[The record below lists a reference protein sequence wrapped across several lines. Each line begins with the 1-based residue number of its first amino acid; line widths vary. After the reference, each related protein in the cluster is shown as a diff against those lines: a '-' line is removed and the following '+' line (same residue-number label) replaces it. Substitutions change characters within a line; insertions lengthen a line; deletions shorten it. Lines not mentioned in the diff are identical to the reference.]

1 MVLVKDKNPQIKYR
15 KTSLVVLFA
24 TLLAAGSSLGWIKF
38 QQEQEKKIDSAQNLL
53 AKECVEPTQVD
64 NFSATAQNVDR
75 AVKLLYGI
83 PKLPG
88 STYPTA
94 QKELTKFSECIKVVN
109 AKSSLLTAKTLST
122 KAFSVD
128 NQTVLPIGEWQNIRV
143 DLESAIVE
151 TQSIPPDVDISKEAQ
166 TELSKYQEQLQLI
179 NQKIQNEQIA
189 LNALNRSINLK
200 LQAENM
206 IRYNFNLKSLSQAE
220 LKVRNAIQL
229 LDDLPNQTSIAENKE
244 KYLESYQIVLNN
256 IQYKMAAIRLNLLVN
271 SFKKF
276 AERLRSPMGYIEYS
290 ERLENLKFNFDN
302 IFKQPFVIENKTTKS
317 LEKALSYYDDALV
330 IKRHCYEGNC
340 LHSTEALLVRY
351 RWRVLW
357 LPISFKLN
365 GVPITEKYVLEI
377 TPNIFRQKYVKVND
391 ALKGIF
397 HQAEKEIKQI

>member
-1 MVLVKDKNPQIKYR
+1 MVLVKDKNPQLKYK
-15 KTSLVVLFA
+15 KTSFVVLFA

-88 STYPTA
+88 STYPEA

-109 AKSSLLTAKTLST
+109 AKSSFITAKSLSN

-128 NQTVLPIGEWQNIRV
+128 NQTVLPIEEWQNIRV
-143 DLESAIVE
+143 DLESAIIE

-166 TELSKYQEQLQLI
+166 TELSKYQNQLQLI
-179 NQKIQNEQIA
+179 NQKTQNEQIA

-200 LQAENM
+200 LQAENI

-229 LDDLPNQTSIAENKE
+229 LDDLPDKTSIAENKE
-244 KYLESYQIVLNN
+244 KYLESYQIVLNK
-256 IQYKMAAIRLNLLVN
+256 IQYNMAAIRLNLLVN

-276 AERLRSPMGYIEYS
+276 AKQLQTPMGYIEYS

-302 IFKQPFVIENKTTKS
+302 IFKQPFAIENETTKS

-330 IKRHCYEGNC
+330 IKRYCYEGNC
-340 LHSTEALLVRY
+340 IHSTEALLVRY

-357 LPISFKLN
+357 LPSSFKLN

-377 TPNIFRQKYVKVND
+377 TPNIFRQKYVQVNH

>member
-24 TLLAAGSSLGWIKF
+24 TLLAAGSSLGWMKF
-38 QQEQEKKIDSAQNLL
+38 QQEQERKIDSAQNLL

-88 STYPTA
+88 STYPAA

-109 AKSSLLTAKTLST
+109 AKSSLLTAKSLST
-122 KAFSVD
+122 KAFSVE

-151 TQSIPPDVDISKEAQ
+151 IQSIPPDVDISKEAQ

-256 IQYKMAAIRLNLLVN
+256 IQYKMAAIRLNLLVR

-276 AERLRSPMGYIEYS
+276 AERLRSPMEYIEYS

-302 IFKQPFVIENKTTKS
+302 IFKQPFVIENETTKS
-317 LEKALSYYDDALV
+317 LERALSYYDDALV

-340 LHSTEALLVRY
+340 LHSTEAFIFRY

>member
-1 MVLVKDKNPQIKYR
+1 M
-15 KTSLVVLFA
+15 
-24 TLLAAGSSLGWIKF
+24 
-38 QQEQEKKIDSAQNLL
+38 
-53 AKECVEPTQVD
+53 
-64 NFSATAQNVDR
+64 
-75 AVKLLYGI
+75 YGI

-88 STYPTA
+88 STYPAA

-189 LNALNRSINLK
+189 LNALNRSKNLK

-220 LKVRNAIQL
+220 LKVRNAIQFI
-229 LDDLPNQTSIAENKE
+229 DNLPDKTSIAENKE
-244 KYLESYQIVLNN
+244 KYLKSYQIVLNN

-290 ERLENLKFNFDN
+290 ELLENLKFNFDN

>member
-88 STYPTA
+88 STYPAA